1 MSNNTFTFKLDPSSL
16 PQLTSRGDNYA
27 KWKAAW
33 TIAFRPPFS
42 PNGPKRI
49 TGYGDYVC
57 GAPRHRH
64 AGDNSSIST
73 PSMDNLTRPL

>member
-33 TIAFRPPFS
+33 TIAFRFAELWGIVE
-42 PNGPKRI
+42 N
-49 TGYGDYVC
+49 TN
-57 GAPRHRH
+57 PRP
-64 AGDNSSIST
+64 IMST
-73 PSMDNLTRPL
+73 PAVTEQTALLTQWSKEDNRLW